1 MMGGRRASWK
11 CMMRRLRLIK
21 IKNMEKEP
29 KLCMKEKGRK
39 HRKEN
44 KQMEERFE
52 RARLIL
58 TRRGS

>member
-21 IKNMEKEP
+21 IKNMEKEA

-52 RARLIL
+52 RARLLL
-58 TRRGS
+58 TGMGS

>member
-1 MMGGRRASWK
+1 MMGGRRASCK
-11 CMMRRLRLIK
+11 DEEKAEFIK
-21 IKNMEKEP
+21 INNMEKEA
-29 KLCMKEKGRK
+29 KLCMKEMGRK

-58 TRRGS
+58 TRMGS